1 MQDKIY
7 TNLLQVGIMQLY
19 KTSEREH
26 AKVRHDDIYILTTE
40 NKMTTCTLIVK
51 SQLIKLLGQGFKQRD
66 QEQNKRIRIFFDRN
80 KKQKEKKKTV

>member
-51 SQLIKLLGQGFKQRD
+51 SQLIKLLGQGFKQR
-66 QEQNKRIRIFFDRN
+66 NFFDGN

>member
-26 AKVRHDDIYILTTE
+26 AKVRHDDIYNLSWLLK

-51 SQLIKLLGQGFKQRD
+51 S
-66 QEQNKRIRIFFDRN
+66 
-80 KKQKEKKKTV
+80 

>member
-1 MQDKIY
+1 MHINRHMQDKIY

-51 SQLIKLLGQGFKQRD
+51 S
-66 QEQNKRIRIFFDRN
+66 
-80 KKQKEKKKTV
+80 

>member
-66 QEQNKRIRIFFDRN
+66 QEQNKRIRISYGN